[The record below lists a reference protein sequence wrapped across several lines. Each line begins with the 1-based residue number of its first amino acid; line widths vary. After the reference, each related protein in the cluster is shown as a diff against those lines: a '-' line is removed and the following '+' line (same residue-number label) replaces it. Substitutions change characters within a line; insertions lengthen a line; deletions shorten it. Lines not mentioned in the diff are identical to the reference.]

1 MNLRLLLLEDN
12 PRDEELILR
21 ALKKD
26 GFEVR
31 ATVVRSQAEL
41 QGLQDQTFDAVVAD
55 YRLPDGN
62 AVTAIGELRQ
72 RLPDAPM
79 VIVSGST
86 TEEQLLAMLRIGAD
100 DYLLKDRLV
109 RLGAALRSAQERH
122 RLRAERA
129 AAEAAVRQREAE
141 LRHLQR
147 VESIGLL
154 TGGIAH
160 DFNNLLTV
168 VLGNADLALTLIDP
182 SKPAYALVREVTSAA
197 RRAATLTQQLLS
209 FARRQSVGPQALD
222 LGDVVRSFLGMAR
235 PVLGRGVSIELDVA
249 KDLGRVHV
257 DRLQIEQVL
266 MNLLLNARDA
276 MPDGGRVEVRVGPA
290 ARAGMAEVRVRD
302 HGTGIRPE
310 VRSRLFEPFF
320 TTKPTGIGTGLGL
333 STSLAIVRQFGGD
346 ITITPD
352 LATGSEFR
360 VTLPLCP
367 TPARAPEVL
376 SPAAA
381 PGPTILVVEAEPL
394 LRNTVAQMLVQAG
407 YQVVVAASAHDEQ
420 TLARAATHPIDLVL
434 AEAQDVDAVTSWLG
448 RQFGSRR
455 HPPVMQLDGSGRPR
469 GPQVRE
475 VLLKPFTAQELLHK
489 VRELCP
495 TG

>member
-1 MNLRLLLLEDN
+1 MSLRLLLLEDN
-12 PRDEELILR
+12 PHDQELILR
-21 ALKKD
+21 ALQKD

-41 QGLQDQTFDAVVAD
+41 QGLQAEEFDAVVAD

-100 DYLLKDRLV
+100 DYLLKDRLA

-222 LGDVVRSFLGMAR
+222 LGDVVRSFLAMAR
-235 PVLGRGVSIELDVA
+235 PVLGRGVVIDLDVA
-249 KDLGRVHV
+249 QELGRVLV

-276 MPDGGRVEVRVGPA
+276 MPEGGRVEVRVGPA
-290 ARAGMAEVRVRD
+290 ATAGMAEVRVRD
-302 HGTGIRPE
+302 HGTGLAPE

-352 LATGSEFR
+352 LAKGSEFR

-367 TPARAPEVL
+367 Q
-376 SPAAA
+376 PAAA
-381 PGPTILVVEAEPL
+381 PQVLNPAAATGHTILVVEAEPL

-407 YQVVVAASAHDEQ
+407 YQVVVAASAHDEPA
-420 TLARAATHPIDLVL
+420 LARAMARPIDLVL
-434 AEAQDVDAVTSWLG
+434 AEAQDVDAVARWLG
-448 RQFGSRR
+448 RSFGQGKR
-455 HPPVMQLDGSGRPR
+455 PAVMRLDGSGRPR
-469 GPQVRE
+469 EPHGRD

-495 TG
+495 AG